1 VGFNLKVTNYFVLFC
16 IRTANALYQIELH
29 TINLVTMSYKFKA
42 ICLKFSL
49 IAGSLLLLQTIYAQ
63 KNFSELEKAVE
74 AQKTILGNDL
84 VVIIANA
91 DSITYQKEYGNFNNK
106 TQAPIASSG
115 KWLTAA
121 LIMQLVDEGK
131 ISLDDKISKYL
142 PVFES
147 YGKNYITIRH
157 CLSHQTGI
165 QGPANILER
174 MFDRKKFNTLDE
186 EVTEFAKK
194 EIQNN
199 PGLDFRYNNMGLN
212 IAGRIAE
219 VVTKKKF
226 DALIKLRLFTPLGMR
241 NTTFSTLD
249 GTAPNPSGGAK
260 STAVDYTKFL
270 QMLLNNGKFGGKQI
284 LSEASVAELKKV
296 QVTKE
301 QIKYAPKAAEG
312 FTYALGSWVEEGSG
326 AIGGSATTLA
336 CPGLFGTWPLIDF
349 SRSYACVFFV
359 KNLLSEQKADAY
371 LKLKKIIDKQYNSK

>member
-1 VGFNLKVTNYFVLFC
+1 
-16 IRTANALYQIELH
+16 
-29 TINLVTMSYKFKA
+29 MSYKIKT

-49 IAGSLLLLQTIYAQ
+49 AAAFMLFIQAGFAQ
-63 KNFSELEKAVE
+63 MNFSELEKAID
-74 AQKTILGNDL
+74 AKKAILGNDL

-91 DSITYQKEYGNFNNK
+91 DSVTYQKVYGDFNNK
-106 TQAPIASSG
+106 TGVPIASSS

-121 LIMQLVDEGK
+121 LMMQLVDEGK
-131 ISLDDKISKYL
+131 ISLDDKVSKYL

-157 CLSHQTGI
+157 CLSHMTGI
-165 QGPANILER
+165 QSTGNALQKLFE
-174 MFDRKKFNTLDE
+174 RKKFASLDE

-226 DALIKLRLFTPLGMR
+226 DALIKQRLFTPLGMR

-260 STAVDYTKFL
+260 STPADYTKFL
-270 QMLLNNGKFGGKQI
+270 QMLLNSGKFGGKQI
-284 LSEASVAELKKV
+284 LTDASVAELKKV

-301 QIKYAPKAAEG
+301 QIKYAPRAAEG
-312 FTYALGSWVEEGSG
+312 FTYALGSWVEESPAATGG
-326 AIGGSATTLA
+326 AATALT
-336 CPGLFGTWPLIDF
+336 CPSLFGTWPLIDF
-349 SRSYACVFFV
+349 SRGYTCIFFV

-371 LKLKKIIDKQYNSK
+371 LELKKVIDKQYNSIKR